1 MPSVQKRIIPED
13 QSLKPSKYYKQSMH
27 NGKTPRQTSMQKKR
41 VNGKRE
47 KGETQD
53 AQMCAKRRSLLRM
66 PAQKIKYFGIKKAL
80 SKKVLEE
87 GLEPSLHAK
96 LDPKSS
102 ASANSATRANQTT
115 AALRKHR
122 RYIVVTYFKK
132 ERKCQSIF
140 QESNEPTK
148 L

>member
-1 MPSVQKRIIPED
+1 MQRCK
-13 QSLKPSKYYKQSMH
+13 
-27 NGKTPRQTSMQKKR
+27 KTR
-41 VNGKRE
+41 
-47 KGETQD
+47 
-53 AQMCAKRRSLLRM
+53 KRRTR
-66 PAQKIKYFGIKKAL
+66 KKYKTGKCEPREAMSHFEHHTRCKQIRLVKAP

-132 ERKCQSIF
+132 ERKCQNIF
-140 QESNEPTK
+140 QESNEPTE
-148 L
+148 LQWL

>member
-1 MPSVQKRIIPED
+1 MR
-13 QSLKPSKYYKQSMH
+13 
-27 NGKTPRQTSMQKKR
+27 
-41 VNGKRE
+41 
-47 KGETQD
+47 
-53 AQMCAKRRSLLRM
+53 KRRNARRANVRQATLPFTHAR
-66 PAQKIKYFGIKKAL
+66 AKNQIFRDKKAL

-132 ERKCQSIF
+132 ERKCQNIF
-140 QESNEPTK
+140 QESNEPTE
-148 L
+148 LQWL